1 MCNIGFTR
9 NHDGEILVCVNDE
22 VISQVKMCEGFELLE
37 AYCVLKNLDNIKAMM
52 NKGPERGGSFT

>member
-37 AYCVLKNLDNIKAMM
+37 AYCVLKNLDKIKEIIG
-52 NKGPERGGSFT
+52 KKPERGGSLT